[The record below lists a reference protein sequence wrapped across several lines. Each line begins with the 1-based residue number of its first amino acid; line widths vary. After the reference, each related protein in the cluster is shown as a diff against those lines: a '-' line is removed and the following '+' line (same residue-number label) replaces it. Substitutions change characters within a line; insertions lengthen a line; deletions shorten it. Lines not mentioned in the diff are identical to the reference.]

1 MRQCCPPSIFTRF
14 SQGSILESLV
24 IKFFELTKLF
34 NICWNRVLFILYLG
48 SHFQQK
54 LNNFANSD
62 FFFTKLSRIDP
73 CEKRVNILGGQHWRN
88 FLMACSNLVTMAV
101 YVVKQAWCNEIMP
114 TVYLLSNFK
123 TRFFFN
129 FLWHSREYLN
139 FMTAGRGSWK
149 KPAVGGHWL
158 KLQWRRPLPNY
169 SLLLTYYNSLCNAF
183 TKGQLISKANSIVFA
198 WSKNRIK
205 IFFYFSPEDILLP
218 GFEPHWRKYVFFF
231 WNMISYIS
239 HR

>member
-1 MRQCCPPSIFTRF
+1 MRQCCPPSIFTSF

-24 IKFFELTKLF
+24 KKIFELTKLF

-88 FLMACSNLVTMAV
+88 SLMACSNLVTMAV

-114 TVYLLSNFK
+114 TVYIVSSNIIFLGILITEIRHKVLLLLNDRDRICWTWLT
-123 TRFFFN
+123 TR
-129 FLWHSREYLN
+129 
-139 FMTAGRGSWK
+139 GRGWVWK
-149 KPAVGGHWL
+149 YRPTLYGVTTITVREIM
-158 KLQWRRPLPNY
+158 QWKMKNPL
-169 SLLLTYYNSLCNAF
+169 F
-183 TKGQLISKANSIVFA
+183 RDKFKGFMKKVM
-198 WSKNRIK
+198 
-205 IFFYFSPEDILLP
+205 
-218 GFEPHWRKYVFFF
+218 V
-231 WNMISYIS
+231 
-239 HR
+239 

>member
-1 MRQCCPPSIFTRF
+1 MCIRDRPSIFTCF

-88 FLMACSNLVTMAV
+88 FLMACSKLVTMAI
-101 YVVKQAWCNEIMP
+101 YVVKQACGNEIMP
-114 TVYLLSNFK
+114 SVYS
-123 TRFFFN
+123 
-129 FLWHSREYLN
+129 
-139 FMTAGRGSWK
+139 
-149 KPAVGGHWL
+149 
-158 KLQWRRPLPNY
+158 
-169 SLLLTYYNSLCNAF
+169 TYYCPPFVKVGPYL
-183 TKGQLISKANSIVFA
+183 K
-198 WSKNRIK
+198 RIWN
-205 IFFYFSPEDILLP
+205 E
-218 GFEPHWRKYVFFF
+218 FEMNLKR
-231 WNMISYIS
+231 I
-239 HR
+239 